1 MTCCLVHRNLKI
13 FYGMILNGTINNVD
27 YDNITCLF
35 GEMMAACDVSYI
47 PGLKLATSGKGD

>member
-13 FYGMILNGTINNVD
+13 FYGMILNGTINNV
-27 YDNITCLF
+27 DNITCLF